1 MKHPPLLWC
10 RTWLFALCAV
20 GILCGCHAERPA
32 APAAAG
38 TSPAVPAAAARSSAA
53 PEQAAPAAPATPA
66 AAPAKAE
73 PGGVKDSANDW
84 ANWRGPRQD
93 GTSPEKGLPDKFSID
108 PSDADSNLV
117 WKAPYGGRSCP
128 IIMDGHVYIING
140 AGGGVTDKE
149 RETQQ
154 ERVLCLDADSG
165 KLLWEHRFN
174 VFLTDIVADRLGWS
188 NPAGD
193 PETGNVYAHGTQGFL
208 FCFSKDGKIVW
219 QHELTEEFGRIS
231 GYGGRLAGPAV
242 DGDLVYISML
252 NSSWGDLAMGG
263 NRFLALDKRT
273 GKVVWWSSTGAR
285 PKDTYSSTPVFATIN
300 GERLLIS
307 GGGDGGV
314 HAFQARTGKK
324 VWSYFFGDGAVNI
337 SPIVHGTRV
346 YIGHG
351 ESNPDTNRQGRVI
364 CLDAAEVKDGEPKL
378 LWHREGI
385 KAKFSSPILH
395 DGRLYVC
402 DLNARMYCLDAE
414 TGKDI
419 WKFTYGRN
427 GFGSPVLADGKIYI
441 GAVNSTFNI
450 LKPGDK
456 KCERLYEQYFPSRPG
471 EAEVELNGSP
481 AVANGRVYFLTS
493 TDCYCIGKKD
503 RSSASTSAPAEGKAD
518 AGDRD
523 GKPAQLLVYPADVTL
538 FPGESAD
545 FKVRLYDAR
554 GNFLHEAKD
563 VEWSLGPMPPPVP
576 PGGAAAP
583 ARPPATGA
591 APATPPNLQGEID
604 KEGHLT
610 VAKERPLQFGVVIAK
625 AEGLT
630 GRVRVR
636 VAPGLPFVAD
646 FSKVPVG
653 RTPAGWVNT
662 QGKFV
667 MTDHKGKHVLVK
679 TVTNPS
685 PLVARANAFISV
697 PTLSDYTIQ
706 SDMMG
711 AKKGDDLPDMGL
723 LANRYHLFLE
733 GNTQRLR
740 LVSWEKL
747 PRIDKSIAYSWKSDT
762 WYTLKLTV
770 ELHDGKARVRGK
782 IWETGQSEPQDWTVE
797 LEDPVPNRHGS
808 PGLYAN
814 AVGVEGEDSP
824 GTPIYFDNVRVTPN
838 KQ

>member
-1 MKHPPLLWC
+1 L
-10 RTWLFALCAV
+10 WLFLLGGLCALARN
-20 GILCGCHAERPA
+20 GF
-32 APAAAG
+32 AG
-38 TSPAVPAAAARSSAA
+38 
-53 PEQAAPAAPATPA
+53 
-66 AAPAKAE
+66 
-73 PGGVKDSANDW
+73 DW
-84 ANWRGPRQD
+84 ADWRGPNQD

-108 PSDADSNLV
+108 PKDADSNLI

-128 IIMDGHVYIING
+128 IVMNGHVYIING

-154 ERVLCLDADSG
+154 ERVLCLDADTG
-165 KLLWEHRFN
+165 KLLWEHKFN
-174 VFLTDIVADRLGWS
+174 VWLTDIVADRLGWS
-188 NPAGD
+188 NLAGD

-208 FCFSKDGKIVW
+208 FCFSKDGKVLW
-219 QHELTEEFGRIS
+219 QHSLTEEFARIS

-252 NSSWGDLAMGG
+252 NASWGDQAIGG
-263 NRFLALDKRT
+263 NRFLALDKKT
-273 GKVVWWSSTGAR
+273 GKVAWWGSTGTR
-285 PKDTYSSTPVFATIN
+285 PKDTYSSTPVFATIK
-300 GERLLIS
+300 GERLLVS

-314 HAFQARTGKK
+314 HAFQAHTGKR

-337 SPIVHGTRV
+337 SPIVHGNRV

-351 ESNPDTNRQGRVI
+351 ESNPDASRQGRVI
-364 CLDAAEVKDGEPKL
+364 CLDAGTVTKGEPKL

-385 KAKFSSPILH
+385 KAKFSSPVLH
-395 DGRLYVC
+395 EGRLYVC

-414 TGKDI
+414 TGKDH

-427 GFGSPVLADGKIYI
+427 GFGSPVLADGKIYV
-441 GAVNSTFNI
+441 GAVNSTFDI
-450 LKPGDK
+450 LKPGEK
-456 KCERLYEQYFPSRPG
+456 KCERLYQQYFPS
-471 EAEVELNGSP
+471 ETAEVEINGSP

-493 TDCYCIGKKD
+493 TDCYCIGKKEH
-503 RSSASTSAPAEGKAD
+503 ASPAEARVNGSGD
-518 AGDRD
+518 GLGGPAGP
-523 GKPAQLLVYPADVTL
+523 PAQLLVYPADVTL
-538 FPGESAD
+538 EPGGSEQ
-545 FKVRLYDAR
+545 FEVRLYDAM
-554 GNFLHEAKD
+554 GNFLHKAND

-583 ARPPATGA
+583 ARPPAGATRGA
-591 APATPPNLQGEID
+591 APAGPPNLQGEID
-604 KEGHLT
+604 KDGRLT
-610 VAKERPLQFGVVIAK
+610 VDKARPVQFGVVIAK

-636 VAPGLPFVAD
+636 VAPRLPFIAD

-667 MTDHKGKHVLVK
+667 MTELKGKHVLVK

-685 PLVARANAFISV
+685 PLVARANAFIGM
-697 PTLSDYTIQ
+697 PTLSDYTVQ

-711 AKKGDDLPDMGL
+711 EKKGEDLPDMGV

-747 PRIDKSIAYSWKSDT
+747 PRIDRSISYAWKADT

-770 ELHDGKARVRGK
+770 EVDGDKARVRGK
-782 IWETGQSEPQDWTVE
+782 IWESGKPEPNGWTVE
-797 LEDPVPNRHGS
+797 LEDPVPNREGS

-814 AVGVEGEDSP
+814 AVGVESETDP
-824 GTPIYFDNVRVTPN
+824 GTKIYFDNVRVTPN
-838 KQ
+838 KQQ